1 MFQGDVTKPPL
12 ARDAFERTD
21 EAGFLTQATYLLVL
35 GSQLRGDAPG
45 RAKLDEIIP
54 EEDLSALGVPPL
66 PPATG
71 RIDSQRIRLFLATR
85 FGTSITPTI
94 PEGEDVTWR
103 HNIFA
108 ELARDHFREPTA
120 ATAVSLMEACLRH
133 PYELVRVAAATAY
146 HDRSSESQ
154 RLTVILEQ
162 GTRSVD
168 LLIRQ
173 LAATGLAQLAPNHTR
188 LNDLQRSAGR
198 AAGAAGAGAHTAML
212 VHGTFALGAAW
223 WQPGG
228 DFHSYLLQALRPD
241 LYKNNDRFAWSGG
254 YSDDARAL
262 GASDLLKWV
271 SVHNEQGLD
280 LFTHSHG
287 GSIAM
292 LASNN
297 GLQVGELVLLSCPV
311 HFQKY
316 QPDFSRVRK
325 VVSIRVHLDLIILA
339 DRGGQRFKHPK
350 IEENVLPIWFD
361 HTATHNPDVWKNNT
375 YQIPGML

>member
-21 EAGFLTQATYLLVL
+21 EAGFLTQAAYLLVL
-35 GSQLRGDAPG
+35 GSQLRGDSPG
-45 RAKLDEIIP
+45 RANLGEIIP
-54 EEDLSALGVPPL
+54 EEDISALGVL
-66 PPATG
+66 PISPATG
-71 RIDSQRIRLFLATR
+71 RIDSVRIRRSLAAR
-85 FGTSITPTI
+85 FGNSVSAAI
-94 PEGEDVTWR
+94 PAGEDVTWR
-103 HNIFA
+103 SDIFA
-108 ELARDHFREPTA
+108 ELARDLFSEPTA
-120 ATAVSLMEACLRH
+120 AKAGSLMEACLRH
-133 PYELVRVAAATAY
+133 PHELVRVAAAAAY
-146 HDRSSESQ
+146 HDRSSEPEK
-154 RLTVILEQ
+154 LTAILEQ

-173 LAATGLAQLAPNHTR
+173 LAATALAQVTPDHTR
-188 LNDLQRSAGR
+188 LSDFTKSAGR
-198 AAGAAGAGAHTAML
+198 AAGVAGASAHTAML
-212 VHGTFALGAAW
+212 VHGTWALGATW

-228 DFHSYLLQALRPD
+228 DFHSYLLQELRPD

-254 YSDDARAL
+254 YSPDAREL
-262 GASDLLKWV
+262 GAEDLLRWV
-271 SVHNEQGLD
+271 NSHNEQGLD

-287 GSIAM
+287 GSVAM
-292 LASNN
+292 LASNQ

-325 VVSIRVHLDLIILA
+325 AVSIRVRLDLVILA

-361 HTATHNPDVWKNNT
+361 HTATHNPDVWKNST
-375 YQIPGML
+375 YKIPAML